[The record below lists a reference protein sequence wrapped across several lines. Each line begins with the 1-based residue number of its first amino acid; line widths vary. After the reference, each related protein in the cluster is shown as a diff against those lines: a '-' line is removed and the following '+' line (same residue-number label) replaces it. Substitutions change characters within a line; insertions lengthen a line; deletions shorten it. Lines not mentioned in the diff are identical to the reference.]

1 MTKSEVNIRCF
12 ASGDH
17 SWGTADIYSAAL
29 QKGINISYTEKKSS
43 SNLSSRA
50 AALQNDPISPYG
62 AEEGDKAFSRIQ
74 EADDKCEK
82 HEEVLKSPK
91 SVSGRLIFME
101 SPPCTPRPKAVDKQA
116 SMKMSRQYY
125 EIGSNSSRR
134 KVPSRAPSRSS
145 AVDIE
150 CGKEDKQRCGR
161 KRKEKSGAVHI
172 SKSRTLATNEV
183 DSAKESTE
191 SSTSLASN
199 CSDEEDHEGHANDEG
214 VDVGQCIRHMVLQ
227 KYVMMPGKRKKMQS
241 REKQPADMKQK
252 ERRVKTQASPAKAAF
267 LAYDPS
273 KNKFF
278 TSKNLLPLSQENWP
292 PSPNFQGPKEKQD
305 QSKEPKNPRK
315 SVSQS
320 TAALQEE
327 QSTVRPPEVT
337 QSDQVITGKNAPTIA
352 LKKSWSAGDL
362 HHSQWLGNICALK
375 GHGITHTQTQD
386 PEELIKHE
394 TRAVDFKMRSRK
406 DAEISVGEILLPR
419 TSDQS
424 IFAVNHYCPPPIQ
437 DQSNYTNFCIRS
449 VEATLTATAVDLLRT
464 KTLTKATTQEE
475 TEIEFPCDFH
485 SHASLQI
492 ARKTAPIEE
501 VLVTN
506 CGMGKAMVAP
516 EYVLC
521 QGCPVVEQGL
531 STPALLPGPV
541 EILDVKCCKPGTN
554 DTSLSPAV
562 RTPYTVDGADNRVTH
577 RIAMLKQANNGGKA
591 EESRYSHERSEAKHR
606 EGAQESRGGSNPVKK
621 VSICI
626 TNYSLSC
633 TLSDASM

>member
-241 REKQPADMKQK
+241 REKQP
-252 ERRVKTQASPAKAAF
+252 
-267 LAYDPS
+267 
-273 KNKFF
+273 
-278 TSKNLLPLSQENWP
+278 
-292 PSPNFQGPKEKQD
+292 
-305 QSKEPKNPRK
+305 
-315 SVSQS
+315 
-320 TAALQEE
+320 
-327 QSTVRPPEVT
+327 
-337 QSDQVITGKNAPTIA
+337 
-352 LKKSWSAGDL
+352 
-362 HHSQWLGNICALK
+362 
-375 GHGITHTQTQD
+375 
-386 PEELIKHE
+386 
-394 TRAVDFKMRSRK
+394 
-406 DAEISVGEILLPR
+406 
-419 TSDQS
+419 
-424 IFAVNHYCPPPIQ
+424 
-437 DQSNYTNFCIRS
+437 
-449 VEATLTATAVDLLRT
+449 
-464 KTLTKATTQEE
+464 
-475 TEIEFPCDFH
+475 
-485 SHASLQI
+485 
-492 ARKTAPIEE
+492 
-501 VLVTN
+501 
-506 CGMGKAMVAP
+506 

-626 TNYSLSC
+626 TNYSLRC

>member
-1 MTKSEVNIRCF
+1 MCRGKGSVMTKSEVNIRCF

-101 SPPCTPRPKAVDKQA
+101 SPPCTPRPKA
-116 SMKMSRQYY
+116 
-125 EIGSNSSRR
+125 
-134 KVPSRAPSRSS
+134 
-145 AVDIE
+145 
-150 CGKEDKQRCGR
+150 
-161 KRKEKSGAVHI
+161 
-172 SKSRTLATNEV
+172 
-183 DSAKESTE
+183 
-191 SSTSLASN
+191 
-199 CSDEEDHEGHANDEG
+199 
-214 VDVGQCIRHMVLQ
+214 
-227 KYVMMPGKRKKMQS
+227 
-241 REKQPADMKQK
+241 
-252 ERRVKTQASPAKAAF
+252 
-267 LAYDPS
+267 
-273 KNKFF
+273 
-278 TSKNLLPLSQENWP
+278 
-292 PSPNFQGPKEKQD
+292 
-305 QSKEPKNPRK
+305 
-315 SVSQS
+315 
-320 TAALQEE
+320 
-327 QSTVRPPEVT
+327 
-337 QSDQVITGKNAPTIA
+337 
-352 LKKSWSAGDL
+352 
-362 HHSQWLGNICALK
+362 
-375 GHGITHTQTQD
+375 
-386 PEELIKHE
+386 
-394 TRAVDFKMRSRK
+394 
-406 DAEISVGEILLPR
+406 
-419 TSDQS
+419 
-424 IFAVNHYCPPPIQ
+424 
-437 DQSNYTNFCIRS
+437 
-449 VEATLTATAVDLLRT
+449 
-464 KTLTKATTQEE
+464 
-475 TEIEFPCDFH
+475 
-485 SHASLQI
+485 
-492 ARKTAPIEE
+492 
-501 VLVTN
+501 
-506 CGMGKAMVAP
+506 

-626 TNYSLSC
+626 TNYSLRC